1 MDQRLS
7 VYCLFSELFPEFSND
22 KDRPESGGEQ
32 PRRIR
37 STQIDGIRACP
48 ALPCVLPSLIHA
60 LDKWRTGPK

>member
-32 PRRIR
+32 PRHMR
-37 STQIDGIRACP
+37 STPIDGIRACP
-48 ALPCVLPSLIHA
+48 VLPSVLPFLIHA
-60 LDKWRTGPK
+60 LDKWHTGPK